1 MRSALVMLASSGCI
15 TALQVTTPSPLADG
29 AIAPPFT
36 LVAQDGHPV
45 SLADQTGPVVIVF
58 YRGYW

>member
-1 MRSALVMLASSGCI
+1 VRSAVLLATTGCI
-15 TALQVTTPSPLADG
+15 TALHVTTPPPVADG

-36 LVAQDGHPV
+36 LTAQDGHAV
-45 SLADQTGPVVIVF
+45 SLADQHGPVVIVF

>member
-1 MRSALVMLASSGCI
+1 MLASSGCI